1 MNNVTEVY
9 TKQFNATI
17 PNDSHMKTEEE
28 SYGKTFPGAA
38 HGWFVFLKP
47 LQPGNHTV
55 YYQNSVT
62 DPTAS
67 GAGNINTAQFTYHFK
82 VE

>member
-1 MNNVTEVY
+1 MLL
-9 TKQFNATI
+9 I
-17 PNDSHMKTEEE
+17 PNDSRMKTEEE

-55 YYQNSVT
+55 YYQNSVKH
-62 DPTAS
+62 PTA
-67 GAGNINTAQFTYHFK
+67 TAPRKYQIPRNLHIILRLSSH
-82 VE
+82 